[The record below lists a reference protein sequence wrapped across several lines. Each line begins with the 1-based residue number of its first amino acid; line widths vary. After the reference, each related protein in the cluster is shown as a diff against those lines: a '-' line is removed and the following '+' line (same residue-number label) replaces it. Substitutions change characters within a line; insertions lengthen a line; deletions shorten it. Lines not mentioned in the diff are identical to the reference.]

1 MSAARCLPRSRAAG
15 PVRVGT
21 APGVRDVDGEG
32 GEREHRGAGMC
43 TGSPGEREHRRVR
56 EMSREA
62 RERMPHGDEQSHG
75 KQVPCGDGLGTGAPG
90 RDGRV

>member
-1 MSAARCLPRSRAAG
+1 
-15 PVRVGT
+15 
-21 APGVRDVDGEG
+21 
-32 GEREHRGAGMC
+32 MC
-43 TGSPGEREHRRVR
+43 TGSPGEREHRRVW